1 MVKMKNINQILKE
14 NFTQD
19 EIANIETEAAKRAQE
34 YMVLKQVVAQAIKTY
49 ADDHHVSFNELKE
62 KLDTSTSQ
70 AQRIIAGRS
79 NFTLETLIKVG
90 HLIGKKPRIIF
101 E

>member
-1 MVKMKNINQILKE
+1 MKNINQILKE
-14 NFTQD
+14 NFTD
-19 EIANIETEAAKRAQE
+19 KEIEKLEKEAAKRAKE
-34 YMVLKQVVAQAIKTY
+34 YMELKQVVAQEIKAY
-49 ADDHHVSFNELKE
+49 LDENNLSFNELKE

-70 AQRIIAGRS
+70 VQRIITGRS

-90 HLIGKKPRIIF
+90 NLIGKRPKIIF